1 VPFTLQPEYLI
12 LAAIMLLVAL
22 PVHEF
27 SHALIAYRMGD
38 GTAKLM
44 GRLTLNPIVH
54 FDPLGGTLLLITLLS
69 GSGFAFGWA
78 KPTPGNPANLRG
90 GRHSDAW
97 VALAGPLSNLV
108 LAAAA
113 AIPYRTMVATGVDA
127 PFLLGDAVNPGVLP
141 LFIQINIV
149 LMIFNLIP
157 LPPLDGSH
165 VLLALVDP
173 QTSWRLR
180 VTLQQYGSIILL
192 ALILLPSLTGLP
204 SPLGIIFQ
212 VIAVPIIRLLLGV

>member
-1 VPFTLQPEYLI
+1 MSLDLEARIL

-38 GTAKLM
+38 GTAKLL

-54 FDPLGGTLLLITLLS
+54 FDPLGGTLLLLTLLS

-78 KPTPGNPANLRG
+78 KPTPVNPTNLRG
-90 GRHSDAW
+90 GRQSDAW
-97 VALAGPLSNLV
+97 VALAGPLSNFV

-113 AIPYRTMVATGVDA
+113 AIPFRTIAATGVDA
-127 PFLLGDAVNPGVLP
+127 PLLQLI
-141 LFIQINIV
+141 LFFFIQINVV

-173 QTSWRLR
+173 RTSWQLR
-180 VTLQQYGSIILL
+180 AVLQQYGSIILL

-204 SPLGIIFQ
+204 SPLGIVFD
-212 VIAVPIIRLLLGV
+212 VIATPIIRFLLGT

>member
-1 VPFTLQPEYLI
+1 VPLTFQPEYLI

-78 KPTPGNPANLRG
+78 KPTPVNPANLRG

-113 AIPYRTMVATGVDA
+113 AIPFRTMIATGVEA
-127 PFLLGDAVNPGVLP
+127 PLALGVLG

-204 SPLGIIFQ
+204 SPLGILFEVVALPIFH
-212 VIAVPIIRLLLGV
+212 LLTGV

>member
-1 VPFTLQPEYLI
+1 VPFSLRPELI
-12 LAAIMLLVAL
+12 IVAAIMLLVAL

-54 FDPLGGTLLLITLLS
+54 FDPVGGTLLLLTLLS
-69 GSGFAFGWA
+69 GTGFAFGWA
-78 KPTPGNPANLRG
+78 KPTPVNPTNLRG
-90 GRHSDAW
+90 GRQSDAW
-97 VALAGPLSNLV
+97 VAAAGPLSNLI

-113 AIPYRTMVATGVDA
+113 AIPYRTMVATGVGADA
-127 PFLLGDAVNPGVLP
+127 PLALGVLG
-141 LFIQINIV
+141 LFIQINII

-173 QTSWRLR
+173 RTSWQLR
-180 VTLQQYGSIILL
+180 SVLQQYGSIILL

-204 SPLGIIFQ
+204 SPLGIVFD
-212 VIAVPIIRLLLGV
+212 VIARPIINFLLGT

>member
-1 VPFTLQPEYLI
+1 MPFHLDLTRVA
-12 LAAIMLLVAL
+12 LAAVLLLVSL

-27 SHALIAYRMGD
+27 FHALVAYRMGD
-38 GTAKLM
+38 GTAKLF

-54 FDPLGGTLLLITLLS
+54 FDPVGGSLLLLTLLS

-78 KPTPGNPANLRG
+78 KPTPVTPMNLRG
-90 GRHSDAW
+90 GRQSDAW
-97 VALAGPLSNLV
+97 VALAGPLSNLM

-113 AIPYRTMVATGVDA
+113 AIPFRTMIATGVDA
-127 PFLLGDAVNPGVLP
+127 PGLLDFLF
-141 LFIQINIV
+141 LFVQINV
-149 LMIFNLIP
+149 ALMIFNLIP

-173 QTSWRLR
+173 RTSYQLR
-180 VTLQQYGSIILL
+180 AVLTQYGPIILF

-204 SPLGIIFQ
+204 SPLGIVFE
-212 VIAVPIIRLLLGV
+212 VAAGPIIHLLLGQ

>member
-1 VPFTLQPEYLI
+1 MPLTFRPEYLI

-27 SHALIAYRMGD
+27 SHALVAYRMGD
-38 GTAKLM
+38 GTAKLL

-69 GSGFAFGWA
+69 GTGFAFGWA
-78 KPTPGNPANLRG
+78 KPTPVNPANLRG
-90 GRHSDAW
+90 GRHGDAW

-113 AIPYRTMVATGVDA
+113 AIPFRTMVATGVDA
-127 PFLLGDAVNPGVLP
+127 PEALLVLG
-141 LFIQINIV
+141 LFVQINV
-149 LMIFNLIP
+149 ALMIFNLIP

-180 VTLQQYGSIILL
+180 ATLQQYGSIILL

-204 SPLGIIFQ
+204 SPLGILFQ
-212 VIAVPIIRLLLGV
+212 VVAGPIIHLLLGV

>member
-1 VPFTLQPEYLI
+1 MPFTLRPELLI
-12 LAAIMLLVAL
+12 VAAIMLLVAL

-38 GTAKLM
+38 GTAKLL

-54 FDPLGGTLLLITLLS
+54 FDPVGGTLLLITLLS
-69 GSGFAFGWA
+69 GTGFAFGWA
-78 KPTPGNPANLRG
+78 KPTPVNPNNLRG
-90 GRHSDAW
+90 GRRGDAW
-97 VALAGPLSNLV
+97 VALAGPVSNFI

-113 AIPYRTMVATGVDA
+113 AIPYRTMVATHVDA
-127 PFLLGDAVNPGVLP
+127 PVALGVLGF
-141 LFIQINIV
+141 FIQINIL

-173 QTSWRLR
+173 RTSWQLR
-180 VTLQQYGSIILL
+180 AVLQQYGSIILL

-204 SPLGIIFQ
+204 SPLAIIFD
-212 VIAVPIIRLLLGV
+212 VVGRPILNLLIGQ